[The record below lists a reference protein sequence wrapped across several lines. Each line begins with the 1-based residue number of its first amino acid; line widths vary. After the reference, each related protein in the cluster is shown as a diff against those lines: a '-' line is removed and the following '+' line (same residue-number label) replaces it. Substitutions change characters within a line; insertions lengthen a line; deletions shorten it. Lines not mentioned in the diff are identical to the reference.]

1 MPSPPDLP
9 CSRSEKLFSSS
20 QRAHV
25 TFFVKRDKLE
35 IAFWLLCSMH
45 ADIMLSCRCLP
56 AEMEWWVAVTVVAIL
71 SQPAENTA
79 FGGEEAVV
87 LDMKE

>member
-1 MPSPPDLP
+1 
-9 CSRSEKLFSSS
+9 
-20 QRAHV
+20 
-25 TFFVKRDKLE
+25 
-35 IAFWLLCSMH
+35 MH
-45 ADIMLSCRCLP
+45 ADIMLSYRCFP